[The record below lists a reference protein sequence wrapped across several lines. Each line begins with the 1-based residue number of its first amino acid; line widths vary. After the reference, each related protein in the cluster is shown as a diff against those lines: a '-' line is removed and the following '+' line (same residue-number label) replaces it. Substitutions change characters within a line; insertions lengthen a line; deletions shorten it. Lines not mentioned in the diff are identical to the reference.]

1 MNIPDESNKHDG
13 KADKIHNVWDS
24 DSTFHLCFGLGDS
37 LMLPDVIRNDD
48 LKPLNNS
55 PEVSSNVDAEQR
67 IVDVFVWLLTNEG
80 DRNPVDSGD

>member
-1 MNIPDESNKHDG
+1 MNIPDESNKQDG
-13 KADKIHNVWDS
+13 KAYKIHNAWDS
-24 DSTFHLCFGLGDS
+24 DSTFHLCFEPVS
-37 LMLPDVIRNDD
+37 SHMLLDVIRNDD

-55 PEVSSNVDAEQR
+55 PTSSSNADAEQR